1 MAIDG
6 KVKLKPTHDVK
17 NDVIFEEDDE
27 EWDPDDEDDDDSSDD
42 DSSEDDYTY
51 TSNDSDWS
59 LIWLNKYLLL
69 DICLMVL
76 KSFAL
81 LELSF
86 LRN

>member
-27 EWDPDDEDDDDSSDD
+27 EWDPDDEDEDDSSDD

-51 TSNDSDWS
+51 TSNDSD
-59 LIWLNKYLLL
+59 
-69 DICLMVL
+69 
-76 KSFAL
+76 
-81 LELSF
+81 
-86 LRN
+86 